1 MEREMRYMMN
11 DNKRTLPATSCDH
24 HVCREIFDAIESISY
39 GEVVITI
46 HDKKVVQI
54 EKREKKRFSK

>member
-1 MEREMRYMMN
+1 MN
-11 DNKRTLPATSCDH
+11 ENKRSVSSGKSCDP
-24 HVCREIFDAIESISY
+24 HVCSEIFDAIESISY